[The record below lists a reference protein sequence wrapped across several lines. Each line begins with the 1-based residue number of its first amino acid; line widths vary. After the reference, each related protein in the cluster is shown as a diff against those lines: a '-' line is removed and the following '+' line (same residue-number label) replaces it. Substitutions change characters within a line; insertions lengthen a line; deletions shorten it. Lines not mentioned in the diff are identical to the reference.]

1 MPLTNLRDRVDKR
14 VDLDCTKSNPEPLV
28 SQIQEM
34 KFVNHFKDLASVG
47 QAHTMIEMVFMTKIL
62 LCRLKDLLLKNFLTR
77 YCEITIQAF

>member
-1 MPLTNLRDRVDKR
+1 
-14 VDLDCTKSNPEPLV
+14 
-28 SQIQEM
+28 M

-62 LCRLKDLLLKNFLTR
+62 LCRLKDLLLKNFFTR

>member
-1 MPLTNLRDRVDKR
+1 MLTVQHYSTLIMPLTDLRDRVDKR

-47 QAHTMIEMVFMTKIL
+47 QAHTMIKMVFITK
-62 LCRLKDLLLKNFLTR
+62 
-77 YCEITIQAF
+77 YYYAV